1 MTAKLRCLLL
11 LLLALNF
18 SYAQNQDEVLLIVDG
33 DSIMSS
39 EFLRVY
45 NKNLDLVKD
54 ESQKDIDGYL
64 KLFTEYQLKLKE
76 ARRLG
81 LDEDKNYKREFSNY
95 KNLARL
101 SI

>member
-45 NKNLDLVKD
+45 NKNLDL
-54 ESQKDIDGYL
+54 Q
-64 KLFTEYQLKLKE
+64 F
-76 ARRLG
+76 
-81 LDEDKNYKREFSNY
+81 
-95 KNLARL
+95 
-101 SI
+101 